1 VRRTA
6 LVYGLLAGAL
16 VAALQLMEY
25 RLLVVSH
32 ALELYGALVAVLFA
46 GLGIWLGRR
55 LARPAAPARP
65 APPVPP
71 VHPVVGPPPAPTADP
86 ARREALGITP
96 REQEILGL
104 IAEGLSTREM
114 AERLGVSENT
124 VKTHTGRLLTKLQ
137 ARRRTEAVRRAKE
150 AGLLA

>member
-46 GLGIWLGRR
+46 ALGLWLGRR
-55 LARPAAPARP
+55 LTRPAAAPAPPPPAPAAPAP
-65 APPVPP
+65 A
-71 VHPVVGPPPAPTADP
+71 TATDP

-96 REQEILGL
+96 REHEILGL

-124 VKTHTGRLLTKLQ
+124 VKTHTGRLLAKLQ

-150 AGLLA
+150 EGLLA

>member
-55 LARPAAPARP
+55 LARPTAPARP

-71 VHPVVGPPPAPTADP
+71 VVGPLPAPTADP

-124 VKTHTGRLLTKLQ
+124 VKTHTGRLLAKLQ

-150 AGLLA
+150 EGLLA